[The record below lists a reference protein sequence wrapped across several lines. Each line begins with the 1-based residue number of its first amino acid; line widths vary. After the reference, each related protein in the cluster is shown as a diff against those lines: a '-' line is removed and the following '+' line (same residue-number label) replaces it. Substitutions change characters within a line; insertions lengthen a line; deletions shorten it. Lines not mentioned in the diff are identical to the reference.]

1 MGGWVKSIMRA
12 LFESSRTKRVLKD
25 ILSEYKWRS
34 EVDAGDFGSFHKD
47 SSWQVSTMEHI

>member
-1 MGGWVKSIMRA
+1 MKSIMRA